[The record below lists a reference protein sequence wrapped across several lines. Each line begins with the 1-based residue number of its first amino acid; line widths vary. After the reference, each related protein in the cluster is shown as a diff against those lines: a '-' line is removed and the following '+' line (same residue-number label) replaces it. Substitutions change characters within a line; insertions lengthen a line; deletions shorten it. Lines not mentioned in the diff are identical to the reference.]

1 MMCTFIRKL
10 ASCKGQ
16 STVEYALVLAAF
28 LAVVIGLGALAHLFS
43 DGAFAQHAAFSAS
56 HHVSGNAPGAILDI
70 FSF

>member
-1 MMCTFIRKL
+1 M
-10 ASCKGQ
+10 
-16 STVEYALVLAAF
+16 EYALVLAAF

-43 DGAFAQHAAFSAS
+43 DGVVAQHAALSAS